1 MPKERKVLL
10 TVYSCKFADGDEC
23 TFSGE
28 GIPSARQTSR
38 ASGIN
43 YCSQLVSIY
52 RGDIECSKAEIE
64 ETRIKAYVTKEG
76 LLS

>member
-38 ASGIN
+38 TSGIN
-43 YCSQLVSIY
+43 YCLQPAGIV
-52 RGDIECSKAEIE
+52 RNDIRCSKAVIRG
-64 ETRIKAYVTKEG
+64 TRIEAYVTKEG